1 MMLLNYFWMGYAED
15 NLVSM
20 NFEDTDLRVVIK
32 FVSEITGENFI
43 VDENIKGLVSIS
55 GPSKIP
61 LAEVRQVL
69 EAALKTS
76 GYAMVS
82 SGKVTKVVPVDAARQ
97 ESTQMVL
104 SGEMMASGDHFVTQ
118 IIPLKYGNAEKVSV
132 IIGSFLTRGGHVSA
146 YASTNTL
153 IVADTAS
160 NMVRIQKIILDL
172 DKKGLGSVPH
182 VYVYPVKNADA
193 EGIAQVL
200 TQLFEQEKKMMESR
214 PESQTKDASFVVADA
229 MTNSLLIH
237 TSRERYPLLKKA
249 IRSLDVKRQQVLVEV
264 LIAEVNLDKLEK
276 LGIEWA
282 AIEGALYG
290 SQEGFG
296 GDRVNQAD
304 DIVHNVVTGG
314 KLEGTSAAYLHDT
327 IQIGTLQI
335 PRLGIL
341 VNAFR
346 NHSDIN
352 ILSTPQ
358 ILTTDHTEAEI
369 LVGENRAFIKN
380 SQVTPEG
387 STVRTFE
394 FKDIGLSLQLTP
406 HISPD
411 GMVRMQVHQ
420 KVEDVI
426 GQSFEGAVETSKREA
441 KTMITVKDSQTAV
454 IGGLIRERKG
464 KLIQKVPILGDIP
477 ILGIP
482 FTRKTDQTI
491 KTNLL
496 IFICPHILDSEEKL
510 KSITEKKREDLQTVQ
525 GIKVKSNISDKSE
538 VESSQQKALKQ

>member
-1 MMLLNYFWMGYAED
+1 MNRLKFLGILLSLSGIVSFSHAEEA
-15 NLVSM
+15 LVAM
-20 NFEDTDLRVVIK
+20 NFDNADLRVIIK

-43 VDENIKGLVSIS
+43 VDENVKGMVTIS

-61 LAEVRQVL
+61 LPEVRKVL
-69 EAALKTS
+69 EAVLKTS
-76 GYAMVS
+76 GYVMVP
-82 SGKVTKVVPVDAARQ
+82 SGKVTKVVCVDVGQQ
-97 ESTQMVL
+97 ESVETVSAGQ
-104 SGEMMASGDHFVTQ
+104 SIEPGDHFVTQ
-118 IIPLKYGNAEKVSV
+118 IIPLKHGNAEKIAALIS
-132 IIGSFLTRGGHVSA
+132 SFLTRGGHATA
-146 YASTNTL
+146 YAPTNTL

-160 NMVRIQKIILDL
+160 NMARVTRILSDL
-172 DKKGLGSVPH
+172 DQKGLENIPH
-182 VYVYPVKNADA
+182 VYVFHVEHSDA

-200 TQLFEQEKKMMESR
+200 SQLFEQEKKLTEGR
-214 PESQTKDASFVVADA
+214 PDPSKDASFVVADPA
-229 MTNSLLIH
+229 TNALLIH
-237 TSRERYPLLKKA
+237 TSKERYPSLRKA
-249 IRSLDVKRQQVLVEV
+249 IRELDTQRRQVLVEV
-264 LIAEVNLDKLEK
+264 LIAEVNLDKMEK

-282 AIEGALYG
+282 AVEGVLYG

-296 GDRVNQAD
+296 GNRVNKAD
-304 DIVHNVVTGG
+304 DIVNNVVTGG
-314 KLEGTSAAYLHDT
+314 KLPGTSASYLHDT
-327 IQIGTLQI
+327 LQIGTLQI

-346 NHSDIN
+346 NHADIN

-394 FKDIGLSLQLTP
+394 FKDIGLSLQLKP
-406 HISPD
+406 HIEPN
-411 GMVRMQVHQ
+411 GLVRMEVHQ

-441 KTMITVKDSQTAV
+441 KTMITVRDSQTVV
-454 IGGLIRERKG
+454 IGGLIRERKE
-464 KLIQKVPILGDIP
+464 KNIQKVPILGDIP

-482 FTRKTDQTI
+482 FTRKTDQTV

-496 IFICPHILDSEEKL
+496 IFICPHILDSDEKL
-510 KSITEKKREDLQTVQ
+510 SSMTKKKQEDLAAVQ
-525 GIKVKSNISDKSE
+525 KVKDAK
-538 VESSQQKALKQ
+538 